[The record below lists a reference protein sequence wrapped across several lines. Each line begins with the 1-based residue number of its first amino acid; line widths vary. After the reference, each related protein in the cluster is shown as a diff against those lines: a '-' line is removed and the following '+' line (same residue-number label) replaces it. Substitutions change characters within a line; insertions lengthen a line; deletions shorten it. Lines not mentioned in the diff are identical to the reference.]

1 MTDKDIYNISSNI
14 RANVEDLSESFTTTS
29 KLMRAKQSSM
39 NDYKLSGNVDIHGGK
54 TFSAATNKNRRKARR
69 SMGNKLRG
77 KKLGSVPGKMIG
89 KMSGSAGVRNAA
101 TKVASML
108 GTGGGAAAASG
119 IGAAGAGMA
128 ALIGPVSVALALA
141 PVLNKIAEE

>member
-1 MTDKDIYNISSNI
+1 
-14 RANVEDLSESFTTTS
+14 
-29 KLMRAKQSSM
+29 MRAKQSSM

-54 TFSAATNKNRRKARR
+54 TFSAATNNNRRNAMR

-77 KKLGSVPGKMIG
+77 KQLGSLPGKMIG
-89 KMSGSAGVRNAA
+89 KMNGSAGFTNVA

-119 IGAAGAGMA
+119 IGIAGAGMA

>member
-14 RANVEDLSESFTTTS
+14 RTNVDDLSTTS
-29 KLMRAKQSSM
+29 KLIRARQSSM
-39 NDYKLSGNVDIHGGK
+39 NDYKLSVNFDMHGGK
-54 TFSAATNKNRRKARR
+54 TFSAATNNNRRNAMR

-77 KKLGSVPGKMIG
+77 KQLGSLPGKMIG
-89 KMSGSAGVRNAA
+89 KMNGSAGFTNAA
-101 TKVASML
+101 SKVASML

-119 IGAAGAGMA
+119 IGIAGAGTMA